1 MAKRKINAAKLLAAG
16 EDANLQTSKPKFS
29 HAKIDNETF
38 LEIDIDKIINN
49 PLQPRLEIK
58 EEELK
63 DLMTSIKL
71 HGLIQPIA
79 LIKSKNDTYIL
90 KAGQRRWL
98 AHKNLG
104 LRKIKAIVE
113 DECDITSNKGKRKLF
128 NIAVLENTQ
137 RENLDPLELSL
148 SLQQALEL
156 GLYKTKQELA
166 LALSKSNSFVSKVI
180 KVTTLDKKIIE
191 DLKLNRSTSDI
202 EALYELQRVGDKQKQ
217 IKLYF
222 SFIKNEIT
230 RNDIR
235 EVNAKKAINKPRSL
249 YNLSNKSK
257 KIKLEIDSSTLSAEK
272 KKLLQEELENIAR
285 KYLQL

>member
-29 HAKIDNETF
+29 HAKIENETF
-38 LEIDIDKIINN
+38 LEIEVDKIINN

-58 EEELK
+58 KEELK
-63 DLMTSIKL
+63 DLMISIKL

-79 LIKSKNDTYIL
+79 LIKSKDNTYIL

-98 AHKNLG
+98 AHKKLG
-104 LRKIKAIVE
+104 LKKIKAIVE
-113 DECDITSNKGKRKLF
+113 DECDITSHEGKRKLF

-166 LALSKSNSFVSKVI
+166 LALSKSNSFISKVI
-180 KVTTLDKKIIE
+180 KITTLDKKIIE

-202 EALYELQRVGDKQKQ
+202 ETLYELQRVGDTQQQ
-217 IKLYF
+217 IELYF

-235 EVNAKKAINKPRSL
+235 AINTKKNINTSSPL
-249 YNLSNKSK
+249 YSISNKSK
-257 KIKLEIDSSTLSAEK
+257 KIKLEIDSSSLSIK
-272 KKLLQEELENIAR
+272 KKKELEEELKHIAK

>member
-1 MAKRKINAAKLLAAG
+1 MAKRKIDAAKLLAAG
-16 EDANLQTSKPKFS
+16 EDANLQTTKPKFS

-38 LEIDIDKIINN
+38 LEINVDKIINN

-79 LIKSKNDTYIL
+79 LIKSKNETYIL

-104 LRKIKAIVE
+104 LKKIKAIVE
-113 DECDITSNKGKRKLF
+113 DECDTTSNEGKKKLF

-148 SLQQALEL
+148 SLQQALDL

-166 LALSKSNSFVSKVI
+166 LALSKSNSFISKAI
-180 KVTTLDKKIIE
+180 KITTLHKTIIE

-202 EALYELQRVGDKQKQ
+202 EALYELQKVKDTKKQ
-217 IKLYF
+217 IELYF
-222 SFIKNEIT
+222 SFIKNEIS

-235 EVNAKKAINKPRSL
+235 AIN
-249 YNLSNKSK
+249 SK
-257 KIKLEIDSSTLSAEK
+257 KNIDKEKSFYSILTKPKYIKLEINTKQLSSEK
-272 KKLLQEELENIAR
+272 KSELEEELEKIVK
-285 KYLQL
+285 KYYK

>member
-1 MAKRKINAAKLLAAG
+1 MAKRKIDAAKLLAAG
-16 EDANLQTSKPKFS
+16 EDANLQTTKPKIS

-38 LEIDIDKIINN
+38 LEINVDKIINN

-79 LIKSKNDTYIL
+79 LIKSKNETYIL

-104 LRKIKAIVE
+104 LKKIKAIVE
-113 DECDITSNKGKRKLF
+113 DECDTTSNEGKKKLF

-148 SLQQALEL
+148 SLQQALDL

-166 LALSKSNSFVSKVI
+166 LALSKSNSFISKAI
-180 KVTTLDKKIIE
+180 KITTLHKTIIE

-202 EALYELQRVGDKQKQ
+202 EALYELQKVKDTKKQ
-217 IKLYF
+217 IELYF
-222 SFIKNEIT
+222 SFIKNEIS

-235 EVNAKKAINKPRSL
+235 AIN
-249 YNLSNKSK
+249 SK
-257 KIKLEIDSSTLSAEK
+257 KNIEKEKSFYSILTKPKYIKLEINTKQLSSEK
-272 KKLLQEELENIAR
+272 KSELEEELEKIVK
-285 KYLQL
+285 KYYK

>member
-16 EDANLQTSKPKFS
+16 ADANLQTSKPKIS

-38 LEIDIDKIINN
+38 LEINVDKIINN

-79 LIKSKNDTYIL
+79 LIKSKDNSYIL

-104 LRKIKAIVE
+104 LKKIKAIVE
-113 DECDITSNKGKRKLF
+113 DECDTTSNESKKKLF
-128 NIAVLENTQ
+128 NIAILENTQ

-166 LALSKSNSFVSKVI
+166 LALSKSNSFISKVI

-202 EALYELQRVGDKQKQ
+202 EALYELQRIKDPQKQ
-217 IKLYF
+217 IELYYL
-222 SFIKNEIT
+222 FIKNEIS

-235 EVNAKKAINKPRSL
+235 EVN
-249 YNLSNKSK
+249 SK
-257 KIKLEIDSSTLSAEK
+257 KIQKKEQNLYTISTKPKYIKLEIDTVKLSPEK
-272 KKLLQEELENIAR
+272 KNELQEELENIAK
-285 KYLQL
+285 KYLS

>member
-1 MAKRKINAAKLLAAG
+1 MAKRKIDAAKLLAAG
-16 EDANLQTSKPKFS
+16 EDANLQTTKPKIS

-38 LEIDIDKIINN
+38 LEIDVDKIINN

-79 LIKSKNDTYIL
+79 LIKSKNETYIL

-104 LRKIKAIVE
+104 LKKIKAIVE
-113 DECDITSNKGKRKLF
+113 DECDITSNEGKKKLF

-148 SLQQALEL
+148 ALQQALDL

-166 LALSKSNSFVSKVI
+166 LALSKSNSFISKVI
-180 KVTTLDKKIIE
+180 KITTLHKTIIE

-202 EALYELQRVGDKQKQ
+202 ETLYELQKVKDTKKQ
-217 IKLYF
+217 IELYF
-222 SFIKNEIT
+222 SFIKNEIS

-235 EVNAKKAINKPRSL
+235 AIN
-249 YNLSNKSK
+249 SK
-257 KIKLEIDSSTLSAEK
+257 KNTEKEKKFYTISTKPKYIKLEINTKQLSPEK
-272 KKLLQEELENIAR
+272 KSELEEELKR
-285 KYLQL
+285 VVKKYYS

>member
-1 MAKRKINAAKLLAAG
+1 MAKRKIDAAKLLAAG
-16 EDANLQTSKPKFS
+16 EDANLQTTKPKFS

-38 LEIDIDKIINN
+38 LEINVDKIINN

-79 LIKSKNDTYIL
+79 LIKSKNETYIL

-104 LRKIKAIVE
+104 LKKIKAIVE
-113 DECDITSNKGKRKLF
+113 DECDTTSNEGKKKLF

-148 SLQQALEL
+148 SLQQALDL

-166 LALSKSNSFVSKVI
+166 LALSKSNSFISKAI
-180 KVTTLDKKIIE
+180 KITTLHKTIIE

-202 EALYELQRVGDKQKQ
+202 EALYELQKVKDSKKQ
-217 IKLYF
+217 IELYF
-222 SFIKNEIT
+222 SFIKNEIS

-235 EVNAKKAINKPRSL
+235 AIN
-249 YNLSNKSK
+249 SK
-257 KIKLEIDSSTLSAEK
+257 KNIHKEKSFYSILTKPKYIKLEINTKQLSSEK
-272 KKLLQEELENIAR
+272 KSELEEELEKIVK
-285 KYLQL
+285 KYYK

>member
-1 MAKRKINAAKLLAAG
+1 MAKRKIDAAKLLAAG
-16 EDANLQTSKPKFS
+16 ADANLQTSKPKIS

-38 LEIDIDKIINN
+38 LEINVNKIINN

-79 LIKSKNDTYIL
+79 LIKSKDDSYIL

-104 LRKIKAIVE
+104 LKKIKAIVE
-113 DECDITSNKGKRKLF
+113 DECDTTSKEGKKKLF

-148 SLQQALEL
+148 SLQHALDL
-156 GLYKTKQELA
+156 GLYKTKQDLA
-166 LALSKSNSFVSKVI
+166 LALSKSNSFISKVI
-180 KVTTLDKKIIE
+180 KVTTLEKIIIE

-202 EALYELQRVGDKQKQ
+202 EALYELQKIKDTQKQ
-217 IKLYF
+217 IELYF
-222 SFIKNEIT
+222 LFIKNEIS

-235 EVNAKKAINKPRSL
+235 EVNSKKIQKKEQSL
-249 YNLSNKSK
+249 YTISTKPK
-257 KIKLEIDSSTLSAEK
+257 YIKLEIDTVKLSQEK
-272 KKLLQEELENIAR
+272 KNELQKELENIAK
-285 KYLQL
+285 KYLN

>member
-1 MAKRKINAAKLLAAG
+1 MAKRKIDAAKLLAAG
-16 EDANLQTSKPKFS
+16 EDANLQTTKPKIS

-38 LEIDIDKIINN
+38 LEIDVNKIINN

-79 LIKSKNDTYIL
+79 LIKSKNETYIL

-104 LRKIKAIVE
+104 LKKIKAIVE
-113 DECDITSNKGKRKLF
+113 DECDITSNEGKKKLF

-148 SLQQALEL
+148 ALQQALDL

-166 LALSKSNSFVSKVI
+166 LALSKSNSFISKVI
-180 KVTTLDKKIIE
+180 KITTLHKTIIE

-202 EALYELQRVGDKQKQ
+202 ETLYELQKIEDTEKQ
-217 IKLYF
+217 IELYF
-222 SFIKNEIT
+222 SFIKNEIS

-235 EVNAKKAINKPRSL
+235 AINSKKNIDKEKNFYTIST
-249 YNLSNKSK
+249 KSK
-257 KIKLEIDSSTLSAEK
+257 YIKLEINTKQLSPEK
-272 KKLLQEELENIAR
+272 KSELEEELERIVK
-285 KYLQL
+285 KYYD